1 MQLVEKIGIK
11 HLEAYG
17 DLKLIINQVNREYE
31 VWYEDLVSYN
41 NATINIAEKFR
52 SFYINHVPRQQN
64 AHVDALASFAASL
77 PLPAGAR
84 ESTIHSHDLYFLKFA
99 LEDSQTAERKLQVN
113 EIF

>member
-31 VWYEDLVSYN
+31 VWYEDLVSYD

-52 SFYINHVPRQQN
+52 SFYINHVPR
-64 AHVDALASFAASL
+64 
-77 PLPAGAR
+77 
-84 ESTIHSHDLYFLKFA
+84 
-99 LEDSQTAERKLQVN
+99 
-113 EIF
+113 